1 LETELASGDLPIA
14 DLYFLKTARLG
25 FRCWT
30 PQDLPL
36 ALAIWGDAAVTRF
49 TGGPF
54 SEQQVRERLARE
66 IAAQESYRL
75 QYWPIFL
82 LATGEHV
89 GAAGM
94 RPRKPEE
101 DIFSMGFYLRPQYWR
116 QGFAEEAGRAVCEY
130 AFGALGIRELFAA
143 HHPENAA
150 SGAVLRK
157 LGFTY
162 THKEFYPPTDLMH
175 TAYALKPVLPEA

>member
-1 LETELASGDLPIA
+1 LASDTASA
-14 DLYFLKTARLG
+14 DHNYFLKTARLG

-30 PQDLPL
+30 LADLPL
-36 ALAIWGDAAVTRF
+36 ALALWGDDAVTRF

-54 SEQQVRERLARE
+54 SEQQVRDRLARE
-66 IAAQESYRL
+66 IDVQKTYRI

-82 LATGEHV
+82 LTTGQHV

-101 DIFSMGFYLRPQYWR
+101 GICAMGFYLRPAFWR
-116 QGFAEEAGRAVCEY
+116 MGFAEEAGRAVCDY
-130 AFGALGIRELFAA
+130 AFHTLGMRELFAA

-157 LGFTY
+157 LGFVH
-162 THKEFYPPTDLMH
+162 THKELYPPTGLMH
-175 TAYALKPVLPEA
+175 TAYALKPADRQP